1 MQPTQN
7 YKQTLDDL
15 ATLYTNYYHTHRAST
30 NPFKLE
36 EAIAT
41 NPDFQYGPD
50 KIIIRE
56 NLAEH
61 VGSLPIVASFLHPY
75 IEHKVDLGKALQ
87 MLAIHD
93 IAETTLGDEN
103 IFSKSQAKEDQEFEE
118 TMRLLHPSQHE
129 IFKEFEAMETNESKF
144 AKSIDKLT
152 PDLIDYLC
160 QPEVILIRFSLQ
172 MHTTPDKILE
182 LVRSF
187 KTKYMLWDGF
197 LKVFH
202 ETMLSEFEKNLA
214 KF

>member
-1 MQPTQN
+1 MKATPN
-7 YKQTLDDL
+7 YKEILENL
-15 ATLYTNYYHTHRAST
+15 SALYTNYYHTHRAST

-36 EAIAT
+36 EALQT
-41 NPDFQYGPD
+41 NPDFQYDPD

-56 NLAEH
+56 SLAEH
-61 VGSLPIVASFLHPY
+61 VGSLPIVASFLHPF

-103 IFSKSQAKEDQEFEE
+103 IFTKKKAKEDEEYIE
-118 TMRLLHPSQHE
+118 TMRLLHPSQQE
-129 IFKEFEAMETNESKF
+129 IFKEFEALETNESKF

-152 PDLIDYLC
+152 PDLVDYLC
-160 QPEVILIRFSLQ
+160 TPEVILIRFSLQ

-182 LVRSF
+182 MVRSF

-197 LKVFH
+197 LKGFH
-202 ETMLSEFEKNLA
+202 ETLMSEFEKNLA